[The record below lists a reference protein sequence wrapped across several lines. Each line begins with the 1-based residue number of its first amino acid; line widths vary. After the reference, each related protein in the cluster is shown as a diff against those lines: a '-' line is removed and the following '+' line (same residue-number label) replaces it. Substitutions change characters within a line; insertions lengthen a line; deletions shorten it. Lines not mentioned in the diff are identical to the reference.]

1 MDYYEKI
8 FFFICVCVFNP
19 LSQKHFQRCWE
30 LNFGGTGIVTTNRN
44 TCNPSLPLCS
54 IFFYYIGRYIGN
66 NLTTSLIKMT
76 TVITISTS
84 KGGQGKST
92 TNVLLATA
100 LASEPLNKRVLL
112 LDMDLQRSIYTQRLN
127 DLKAY
132 EPGTNVPFE
141 VKAYTLKELEQSI
154 NKLRDSYDYIFIDSA
169 GSFDLTKP
177 LKGQEIYQILI
188 YTDLLLIPFS
198 GGNYNLESTIEF
210 LKMALSV
217 QEVKQK
223 TNVPLSI
230 CGFIT
235 MYESRLTTSKELL
248 KYTEQIAE
256 QTNIKFIETPLK
268 KLSAY
273 SQADTITSL
282 YKENPT
288 DTPSI
293 NFHNFTNNLINKL
306 EYGK

>member
-1 MDYYEKI
+1 
-8 FFFICVCVFNP
+8 
-19 LSQKHFQRCWE
+19 
-30 LNFGGTGIVTTNRN
+30 
-44 TCNPSLPLCS
+44 
-54 IFFYYIGRYIGN
+54 
-66 NLTTSLIKMT
+66 MT

-100 LASEPLNKRVLL
+100 LSSEPLNKRVLL

-127 DLKAY
+127 DLKSY

-154 NKLRDSYDYIFIDSA
+154 NKLKDSYDYIFIDSA

-177 LKGQEIYQILI
+177 IKGQEIYQLLV

-288 DTPSI
+288 DTASI